1 MTSPTPHEDSLLALA
16 FSIRANPGAYA
27 VLLGAGV
34 SAPSGIL
41 TAWGIVED
49 LIGRVANLVGQDR
62 PEDPATWY
70 QQRYGEAARYENL
83 LQKLAPSPLERQRL
97 LREYFEPADPGSDSS
112 DRKPTRA
119 HRSIAQLV
127 RTGKVRVIVTL
138 NFDRLMEQALRT
150 EGIEPTIIA
159 TAADVAAMAPLHT
172 LSCCVVHLHGDYLNP
187 ASMLNT
193 TQELESYAPQMLELL
208 QRIIGDYGLILAGWS
223 GTYDPALVQAIKA
236 NYTARYTLT
245 WIEPRSQTP
254 AATEFLTL
262 MNGLLLPADAD
273 TAFGLLSDSVT
284 ALESRRAR
292 HPLTPEVAAATAK
305 RELSGRWVAIDL
317 HDTLGVEFERL
328 HRVPE
333 INLQDYQREAQDGY
347 IAMLERVEEAAKVPV
362 ALVAATAYWGAEL
375 SDNWWIDEL
384 ERFSRR
390 PRVSGL
396 VKLQTLRR
404 VAGSALFYAAGIA
417 AQASKRHSLLGRLL
431 ARETS
436 DSYEGESLLASVL
449 EANRALENT
458 PPRLYQFLRPLLEQS
473 LSITPEA
480 LEDAWQHFEVL
491 RIATVVINDPLY
503 EQLLSQLSQHESD
516 FLELQNSFEQAEST
530 GTGIERARALRA
542 QAAQVRDRALEEI
555 ARRAPV
561 RGAHLLAVDRRNNRR
576 WHSPIAE
583 RLARELA
590 TEGDSHPLIQSALCT
605 DATALSVA
613 LRAVSAGV
621 GLVANELSW
630 SGMRPGVAS
639 FIPDEIWIDSGQ
651 TPSQITGR

>member
-1 MTSPTPHEDSLLALA
+1 M
-16 FSIRANPGAYA
+16 
-27 VLLGAGV
+27 
-34 SAPSGIL
+34 
-41 TAWGIVED
+41 
-49 LIGRVANLVGQDR
+49 
-62 PEDPATWY
+62 
-70 QQRYGEAARYENL
+70 
-83 LQKLAPSPLERQRL
+83 
-97 LREYFEPADPGSDSS
+97 
-112 DRKPTRA
+112 
-119 HRSIAQLV
+119 
-127 RTGKVRVIVTL
+127 IVTL
-138 NFDRLMEQALRT
+138 NFDRLMEQALRA

-245 WIEPRSQTP
+245 WIEPRTQTP

-328 HRVPE
+328 HRIPE

-555 ARRAPV
+555 AGRAPV

-590 TEGDSHPLIQSALCT
+590 TEGASHPLIQSALYR

-630 SGMRPGVAS
+630 SGVRPGVAS